1 MTERTEHPGGVSA
14 SLGARGEGH
23 EGMPQAGT
31 A

>member
-1 MTERTEHPGGVSA
+1 MTERTEHPRGVSA
-14 SLGARGEGH
+14 SLAARGERH